1 MMGLGHRT
9 SFFEFM
15 RYILHNVVKLM
26 KYKKALFFATW
37 EGSDMW
43 VRVEFQGF
51 SRCWETSNSIRELV
65 FSDSLKHAFI
75 LCLTVM
81 RVEGNKFSDN
91 KDDMWLAPLGFDIYD
106 LDHGKYIYIY
116 TRIYMPHILF
126 LCTMT
131 YIMILGSWL
140 PQNQWKNTFDS
151 SDFSASLPWV
161 FAGLKRPSPPRVCCG
176 FGVRTSE
183 QPWR

>member
-140 PQNQWKNTFDS
+140 PQNQ
-151 SDFSASLPWV
+151 
-161 FAGLKRPSPPRVCCG
+161 
-176 FGVRTSE
+176 
-183 QPWR
+183 

>member
-1 MMGLGHRT
+1 MRKNTSKSMMGLGHRT

-116 TRIYMPHILF
+116 THIHASYTIPMHHDLH
-126 LCTMT
+126 
-131 YIMILGSWL
+131 YDPWILATTKSM
-140 PQNQWKNTFDS
+140 K
-151 SDFSASLPWV
+151 
-161 FAGLKRPSPPRVCCG
+161 KHI
-176 FGVRTSE
+176 
-183 QPWR
+183 